1 MGRVHHE
8 TRDRRPGSRNLGV
21 VLGAALFSFLAA
33 EASAHDFWMDR
44 RGADFL
50 LVFGHGDQREEFE
63 LSKVKT
69 VKAFGP
75 GGKEIEV
82 GREPKEKGLL
92 LRPAAPPSWVFAE
105 VDNGYWS
112 KTIYGW
118 KNLPK
123 RKASRVVEAIRSL
136 YFSKALS
143 AWDETLGS
151 AMTGVPLDIALLKN
165 PLGMKAGDVLPI
177 QVFLR
182 GKPVEG
188 LEVEGRDHAVVS
200 KTDREGK
207 AKVKIGKG
215 RQSISVDYKEP
226 LKDDPD
232 ADFLTLTSTL
242 TFEVE
247 K

>member
-1 MGRVHHE
+1 MR
-8 TRDRRPGSRNLGV
+8 SRMRKRLISQTLGMV
-21 VLGAALFSFLAA
+21 LAA
-33 EASAHDFWMDR
+33 GLSLALSVGASAHDFWMDR

-50 LVFGHGDQREEFE
+50 LVFGHGDQREEFD

-75 GGKEIEV
+75 EGKEIEV
-82 GREPKEKGLL
+82 RKEPKEKGLL

-123 RKASRVVEAIRSL
+123 RKASRVVEALRSL

-143 AWDETLGS
+143 AWDETLGTP
-151 AMTGVPLDIALLKN
+151 MPGVPLDIVLLKN
-165 PLGMKAGDVLPI
+165 PLGMKVGDVVPI

-188 LEVEGRDHAVVS
+188 LEVEGRDHAVIS

-207 AKVKIGKG
+207 AMVKIGKG

-232 ADFLTLTSTL
+232 ADSLTLTSTL